1 MKLLRRLLGA
11 IVFLLSAV
19 GFVCCV
25 AGIVGSWKAQQEA
38 SQKVEMISTRLDD
51 ALQRLSDA
59 NQRVEEA
66 LKKARADVEQVN
78 KKSAE
83 LDGGPEKNR
92 LTTMLLRGM
101 LQQEAGPKIY
111 DLGGRLATF
120 SDAAIAVSSLLR
132 SLEEAGVGHGKRL
145 NPDDLERTAT
155 RASDLSAG
163 LQKLQGTLREGD
175 NPATEKEV
183 AGAAN
188 NVDLVL
194 QKCEEA
200 VAAWQS
206 DLDDA
211 RKELPPLKARI
222 LGWLLLAAIG
232 MTVVLAWVESQSN
245 GACSPCARLEMVLGS
260 VTG

>member
-38 SQKVEMISTRLDD
+38 SQKVETISTRLDD

-66 LKKARADVEQVN
+66 LKKARADVERVN
-78 KKSAE
+78 KKSAD

-92 LTTMLLRGM
+92 LTTVLLRGM
-101 LQQEAGPKIY
+101 LQKEAGPKIY

-120 SDAAIAVSSLLR
+120 SDAAIVVSSLLR
-132 SLEEAGVGHGKRL
+132 SLEEVGVGHSSRL
-145 NPDDLERTAT
+145 DPDDLERTAK
-155 RASDLSAG
+155 RASELSTG

-175 NPATEKEV
+175 NPTDEKEV
-183 AGAAN
+183 VAAGK
-188 NVDLVL
+188 NVDRLL
-194 QKCEEA
+194 QKCEET
-200 VAAWQS
+200 VKAWQT

-211 RKELPPLKARI
+211 RKELPPLKAKI
-222 LGWLLLAAIG
+222 LGWLLFAAIG
-232 MTVVLAWVESQSN
+232 MTVVFAWVGLSQMSLFAHGWKWCW
-245 GACSPCARLEMVLGS
+245 GA
-260 VTG
+260 